1 MYKGG
6 HLSRSLIN
14 NPGETAMKTILAA
27 SLMLVATTVTADWED
42 VFKNPDLTANYQG
55 YTTTSSVSVDPVA
68 EIYAGNSDLFAG
80 EESGNMM
87 KSRTASSLDA
97 IGRKNPDLDC
107 GCI

>member
-6 HLSRSLIN
+6 HLSRSLTN

-55 YTTTSSVSVDPVA
+55 YTTSSSVSVDPIA
-68 EIYAGNSDLFAG
+68 ETYAGNSDLFAG

>member
-1 MYKGG
+1 
-6 HLSRSLIN
+6 
-14 NPGETAMKTILAA
+14 MKTILAA
-27 SLMLVATTVTADWED
+27 TLMLVASTATADWED
-42 VFKNPDLTANYQG
+42 VFQNPDFTANYQG
-55 YTTTSSVSVDPVA
+55 YTTTSTVSVDPVA